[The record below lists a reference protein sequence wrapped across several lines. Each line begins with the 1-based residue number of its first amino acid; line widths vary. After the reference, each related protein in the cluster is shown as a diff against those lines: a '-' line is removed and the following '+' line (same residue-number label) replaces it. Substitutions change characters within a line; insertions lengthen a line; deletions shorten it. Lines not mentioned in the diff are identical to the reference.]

1 MALPVR
7 RRDSDQPVVWEPWR
21 ELEDL
26 YDRMGRLVRDSFGD
40 LATFGRWS
48 PPLDLEET
56 EDAYVAELD
65 LPGVRRDDV
74 QVEVAGNQVRVHG
87 EVKERQRS
95 GVLRRQTR
103 RLGVFDYTFTVPGE
117 VDPDR
122 IEASLADG
130 VLSIRAPK
138 VEAAKPRRIEITAG

>member
-7 RRDSDQPVVWEPWR
+7 RRDSDQPVAWEPWR

-26 YDRMGRLVRDSFGD
+26 YDRMGRLVRDSFAD
-40 LATFGRWS
+40 LAPIGRWS

-74 QVEVAGNQVRVHG
+74 QVEVVGNQVRVHG

-138 VEAAKPRRIEITAG
+138 AEAAKPRRIEITAG